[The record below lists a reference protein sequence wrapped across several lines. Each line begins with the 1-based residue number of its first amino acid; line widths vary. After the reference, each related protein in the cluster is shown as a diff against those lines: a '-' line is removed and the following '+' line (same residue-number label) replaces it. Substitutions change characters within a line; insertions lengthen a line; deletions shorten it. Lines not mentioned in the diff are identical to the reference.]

1 MIKLILFSVLF
12 FIVSCSSNDS
22 DELVNDQSFYDNNK
36 YQDYQLYEKAEE
48 YILKEQ
54 FDLALAQLDKIEVI
68 FPSSEYASKSMLLRA
83 YIHFLIKDYEKTR
96 AIAESYK
103 NFYPGSNDIIYAN
116 YLDAM
121 TYYILIKKTDYSQK
135 NANEALKKFTFILN
149 AYPNNKYEI
158 DIITRIELI
167 NNNLALSKMKTAKF
181 YLNNKNN
188 TGALIYFL
196 DIFDNHNSSTSIEE
210 TLYHLTKIYYSLEEL
225 DLAKKYASILGYNF
239 PQSIWYEKSYNI
251 INDLQNIEEK
261 ESWFESLNPIK
272 LFKSKV
278 ENVSDNADIKKL
290 E

>member
-1 MIKLILFSVLF
+1 M
-12 FIVSCSSNDS
+12 
-22 DELVNDQSFYDNNK
+22 
-36 YQDYQLYEKAEE
+36 
-48 YILKEQ
+48 
-54 FDLALAQLDKIEVI
+54 AQLDKIEVI

-210 TLYHLTKIYYSLEEL
+210 TLYYLTKIYYSFEEL

-261 ESWFESLNPIK
+261 ENWFESLNPIK

>member
-48 YILKEQ
+48 YIIEEQ

-181 YLNNKNN
+181 YLNNNNN

-210 TLYHLTKIYYSLEEL
+210 TLYYLTKIYYSFEEL

-239 PQSIWYEKSYNI
+239 PQSIWYERSYNI

-278 ENVSDNADIKKL
+278 ENISNNTDIKKL

>member
-1 MIKLILFSVLF
+1 MIKLILFFVLF

-22 DELVNDQSFYDNNK
+22 DEFVNDQSFYDNNK

-278 ENVSDNADIKKL
+278 ESVSNNTDIKKL
-290 E
+290 

>member
-48 YILKEQ
+48 YIIEEQ

-210 TLYHLTKIYYSLEEL
+210 TLYYLTKIYYSFEEI

-278 ENVSDNADIKKL
+278 ENVSNNTDIKKL

>member
-22 DELVNDQSFYDNNK
+22 DEFVNDQSFYDNNK

-48 YILKEQ
+48 YILKKQ
-54 FDLALAQLDKIEVI
+54 YDLALAQLDKIEVI

-149 AYPNNKYEI
+149 AYPNNQYEI

-196 DIFDNHNSSTSIEE
+196 DIFDNHNSSTSI
-210 TLYHLTKIYYSLEEL
+210 
-225 DLAKKYASILGYNF
+225 
-239 PQSIWYEKSYNI
+239 
-251 INDLQNIEEK
+251 
-261 ESWFESLNPIK
+261 
-272 LFKSKV
+272 
-278 ENVSDNADIKKL
+278 
-290 E
+290 

>member
-1 MIKLILFSVLF
+1 MIKLILFFVLF

-48 YILKEQ
+48 YILKKQ
-54 FDLALAQLDKIEVI
+54 YDLALAQLDKIEVI
-68 FPSSEYASKSMLLRA
+68 FPSSEYASKSMLFRA

-210 TLYHLTKIYYSLEEL
+210 TLYYLTKIYYSFEEV

-278 ENVSDNADIKKL
+278 ENVSNNTDIKKL

>member
-12 FIVSCSSNDS
+12 FTVSCSSNDS
-22 DELVNDQSFYDNNK
+22 DEFVNDQSFYDNNK

-48 YILKEQ
+48 YILKKQ
-54 FDLALAQLDKIEVI
+54 YDLALAQLDKIEVI

-83 YIHFLIKDYEKTR
+83 YIHFLMKDYEKTR
-96 AIAESYK
+96 AIAENYK

-278 ENVSDNADIKKL
+278 ESVSNNTDIKKL
-290 E
+290 

>member
-12 FIVSCSSNDS
+12 FIVSCSSNDN
-22 DELVNDQSFYDNNK
+22 DEFVNDQSFYDNNK

-83 YIHFLIKDYEKTR
+83 YIHFLMKDYEKTR
-96 AIAESYK
+96 AIAENYK

-158 DIITRIELI
+158 DIITKIELI
-167 NNNLALSKMKTAKF
+167 NNNLALNKMKTAKF

-210 TLYHLTKIYYSLEEL
+210 TLYYLTKIYYSIEEL

-278 ENVSDNADIKKL
+278 ENISNNTDIKKL

>member
-48 YILKEQ
+48 YILEEQ

-210 TLYHLTKIYYSLEEL
+210 TLYYLTKIYYSFEEL

-272 LFKSKV
+272 IFKSKV
-278 ENVSDNADIKKL
+278 ENISNNTDIKKL

>member
-22 DELVNDQSFYDNNK
+22 DEFVNDQSFYDNNK
-36 YQDYQLYEKAEE
+36 YQDYQLYEKAED

-121 TYYILIKKTDYSQK
+121 TYYILIKKTDYSQE

-181 YLNNKNN
+181 YLNNENN

-210 TLYHLTKIYYSLEEL
+210 TLYYLTKIYYSLEEH

-251 INDLQNIEEK
+251 INNLQNIEEK

-272 LFKSKV
+272 LFRSKV
-278 ENVSDNADIKKL
+278 KNVSNNTEIKKL